1 MFFCFLFY
9 IKCVCF
15 EYVSLQ
21 SLLDTFV
28 CFKSLLLSL
37 FSKERKYPLKICLH
51 LCIRVKLL
59 CTVVPEL
66 SPLLISQTEYSQTL
80 ILY

>member
-1 MFFCFLFY
+1 MCL
-9 IKCVCF
+9 CL

-37 FSKERKYPLKICLH
+37 SLKERKICLH

-59 CTVVPEL
+59 CTAKPEL